1 MSRCACCIIITDRFK
16 KKIFFFFFNFI
27 AIAVVLRLELCL
39 SLIFCLRF
47 SDLCFELVS
56 KNFECVIRSVQFK
69 MVSMHSE
76 KTICAP
82 PRLSEVS
89 PMLPCVTRHELDPKR

>member
-1 MSRCACCIIITDRFK
+1 MLSRDCIASR
-16 KKIFFFFFNFI
+16 N
-27 AIAVVLRLELCL
+27 VPELN
-39 SLIFCLRF
+39 FCLRF

-69 MVSMHSE
+69 MVSMRSE
-76 KTICAP
+76 KPICAP